1 MTDATPPTRT
11 DQPHPDA
18 ARAIRRHARGV
29 ARADDTPYDCRFI
42 YDGQSGEIVLAIDRA
57 ALDADEMVLFLP
69 DDTFDA
75 EASLLVHPRACDDDR
90 WTDRHLAYHPDL
102 RPPAWA
108 RAAIDAAKL
117 RDGTV
122 VPAERLAL
130 TNPLLTTEPALCKL
144 LNADRARL
152 RALVTLMAGVETEH
166 PTAVGVDRFGIDVRA
181 RFGLV
186 RLELPSPCDDPDEA
200 VRVVS
205 ALIEGAA

>member
-1 MTDATPPTRT
+1 MSEIPSPARPEPL
-11 DQPHPDA
+11 HPEA

-42 YDGQSGEIVLAIDRA
+42 YDGQVGEIVLAIDRA
-57 ALDADEMVLFLP
+57 ALDADELVLFLP

-75 EASLLVHPRACDDDR
+75 EATLLIHPRACNEDH
-90 WTDRHLAYHPDL
+90 WTDRHLAYHPDF
-102 RPPAWA
+102 RPPVWA

-122 VPAERLAL
+122 VPSEGLAL
-130 TNPLLTTEPALCKL
+130 TNPLLSTEPALCKL
-144 LNADRARL
+144 LNADRSRL
-152 RALVTLMAGVETEH
+152 RALVKLMTGVETEH

-186 RLELPSPCDDPDEA
+186 RLELPAPCEDPDEA
-200 VRVVS
+200 RRVIDT
-205 ALIEGAA
+205 LIKGAA